1 MKDLREFI
9 DALECDPADEVVHVE
24 RDVNP
29 AAFDCVAILEKL
41 EAQGRRPLVVF
52 DSPLSVKGDPSGI
65 PVVMNAFATRERCA
79 TALGHPREDSNLGL
93 SLEFAR
99 LAGRGREPTVI
110 ERSEAPV
117 RDIVVE
123 VDEVDMGCLPIVIHS
138 EGDYAPC
145 LTMTLVV
152 RDPESG
158 AHNLSFIKA
167 FYDFENQRR
176 LRVTIQSP
184 DTKRALDWHEARGLK
199 MPVAAV
205 LGHHPAFYFGTMGF
219 TPYDTDDY
227 ATIGGYVGEPVRLVP
242 SQSLG
247 GDFMVPADAEI
258 VVEGFVPPGE
268 RMICDPFGDIT
279 RQYQAQT
286 LRPIMNVTAMTRRS
300 DAMLQ
305 DVFAGHRD
313 HMTLG
318 QIPKEGSMYNNLR
331 RQFGDLIGAV
341 HLPFSGC
348 GRLVAYISID
358 KQYEGQAKAVAMAAL
373 RESWTLQY
381 VVVVDS
387 DIDVFNE
394 EDVIWATL
402 VYVDPTRDVTVID
415 NVWTI
420 FTLAMGHR
428 KTMIDATRPHDRLLP
443 EMNRIPREALERIDL
458 DEYLGSLPWTKSS

>member
-1 MKDLREFI
+1 MKSLREFI
-9 DALECDPADEVVHVE
+9 EAIERDPEDQVVHVE
-24 RDVNP
+24 KPVNP
-29 AAFDCVAILEKL
+29 ADFDCVAILQHL
-41 EAQGRRPLVVF
+41 ESQDRRPLVVF
-52 DSPLSVKGDPSGI
+52 DNPLDVNGDPSGI

-79 TALGHPREDSNLGL
+79 AALEHPRDDSDLGL

-99 LAGRGREPTVI
+99 RATGGLDPIVI
-110 ERSEAPV
+110 GGSEAPV
-117 RDIVVE
+117 REVVVE
-123 VDEVDMGCLPIVIHS
+123 ADEVDMGTLPIVIHS

-167 FYDFENQRR
+167 FYDFENRRR

-184 DTKRALDWHEARGLK
+184 DTKRALDWHESRGMD

-205 LGHHPAFYFGTMGF
+205 LGHHPAFFFGTMGF
-219 TPYDTDDY
+219 TPYDSDDY
-227 ATIGGYVGEPVRLVP
+227 KTIGGYVGEPVRLVS
-242 SQSLG
+242 SQTLG
-247 GDFMVPADAEI
+247 DDFMVPADAEI
-258 VVEGFVPPGE
+258 VVEGVIPAGE

-286 LRPIMNVTAMTRRS
+286 LRPVMNVSAMTRRS

-318 QIPKEGSMYNNLR
+318 QIPKEGSLHNNLR
-331 RQFGDLIGAV
+331 RQFGELIGSV

-348 GRLVAYISID
+348 GRLVAYISIN

-381 VVVVDS
+381 VVVVDN

-394 EDVIWATL
+394 EDVIWASL

-415 NVWTI
+415 NIWTI

-443 EMNRIPREALERIDL
+443 DMNRIPREAMERVDL
-458 DEYLGSLPWTKSS
+458 DEYLGGL